1 MNWRIGL
8 IDSCGHWSGAAD
20 AAAFS
25 SRGTHLDRVPTAPD
39 PTGHGS
45 RIAELLTSDGAPVE
59 LLLAQVFL
67 SAAPA
72 SAAAVAAAIDWAVS
86 GGAHL
91 IHLSLGIA
99 ADRSVL
105 RAAVGRAIDCGIVVV
120 AAMPARGEGVYPAG
134 YPSVIGGTGD
144 ARCGPGDIS
153 ALGSRLF
160 GGCAAT
166 ARGGAAA
173 RAWAPRGCPRRYR
186 ACRRARHPRLRSRRC
201 VQWRAISGLSDAASP
216 SISHSGPCPR
226 GRETPVGPH
235 PSGARSLRMGASITQ

>member
-20 AAAFS
+20 AAAFA
-25 SRGTHLDRVPTAPD
+25 SRGTRLERVPTAPD

-45 RIAELLTSDGAPVE
+45 RIAGLLTSDGASVE

-86 GGAHL
+86 GGAQL
-91 IHLSLGIA
+91 IHLSLGVA
-99 ADRSVL
+99 TDRSVL
-105 RAAVGRAIDCGIVVV
+105 RAAVARAIDCGIVVV

-153 ALGSRLF
+153 ALGPRLF

-166 ARGGAAA
+166 VRGARGGASVGAA
-173 RAWAPRGCPRRYR
+173 WV
-186 ACRRARHPRLRSRRC
+186 SK
-201 VQWRAISGLSDAASP
+201 AISRLPAGTPSAAAVEALRAMAR
-216 SISHSGPCPR
+216 HSGPER
-226 GRETPVGPH
+226 RREPFDL
-235 PSGARSLRMGASITQ
+235 A

>member
-20 AAAFS
+20 AAAFA
-25 SRGTHLDRVPTAPD
+25 SRGTHLVRVRAAPD

-45 RIAELLTSDGAPVE
+45 RIAELLTSDGAPVQ

-86 GGAHL
+86 GGAQL
-91 IHLSLGIA
+91 IHLSLGVA
-99 ADRSVL
+99 TDRSVL
-105 RAAVGRAIDCGIVVV
+105 RAAVARAIDCGIVVV

-134 YPSVIGGTGD
+134 YPAVIGGTGD

-153 ALGSRLF
+153 ALGPRLF

-166 ARGGAAA
+166 TRGARGGASVGAA
-173 RAWAPRGCPRRYR
+173 WVSKAISRLPVGTPSTAAIEALRAT
-186 ACRRARHPRLRSRRC
+186 ARHIGPERR
-201 VQWRAISGLSDAASP
+201 
-216 SISHSGPCPR
+216 
-226 GRETPVGPH
+226 REPFDL
-235 PSGARSLRMGASITQ
+235 A

>member
-20 AAAFS
+20 AAAFA
-25 SRGTHLDRVPTAPD
+25 SRGTHLERVPTAPD

-45 RIAELLTSDGAPVE
+45 RIAELLTSDGASVE

-67 SAAPA
+67 SATPA

-105 RAAVGRAIDCGIVVV
+105 RAAVERAVDAGIVVV
-120 AAMPARGEGVYPAG
+120 AATPARGEGVYPAG

-153 ALGSRLF
+153 VLGPRLF
-160 GGCAAT
+160 GGCARTSRGAL
-166 ARGGAAA
+166 GGASVGAA
-173 RAWAPRGCPRRYR
+173 WVSKAISRLSAGLPSSDAIEALREM
-186 ACRRARHPRLRSRRC
+186 ARHIGPERRR
-201 VQWRAISGLSDAASP
+201 QPFDLA
-216 SISHSGPCPR
+216 
-226 GRETPVGPH
+226 
-235 PSGARSLRMGASITQ
+235 

>member
-20 AAAFS
+20 AAAFAS
-25 SRGTHLDRVPTAPD
+25 GGTHLERVPPAPD

-45 RIAELLTSDGAPVE
+45 RIAELLTSDGGAVE

-67 SAAPA
+67 SATPA
-72 SAAAVAAAIDWAVS
+72 SAAAVAAAVDWAVS

-105 RAAVGRAIDCGIVVV
+105 RAAVARAVDSGIVVV
-120 AAMPARGEGVYPAG
+120 AAMPARGEGVYPG
-134 YPSVIGGTGD
+134 RYPSVIGGTGD

-153 ALGSRLF
+153 VLGSRLF

-166 ARGGAAA
+166 AGGRRGGASVGAA
-173 RAWAPRGCPRRYR
+173 W
-186 ACRRARHPRLRSRRC
+186 
-201 VQWRAISGLSDAASP
+201 VTKAISGLPAGTRSAAA
-216 SISHSGPCPR
+216 IEALREMACHIGPER
-226 GRETPVGPH
+226 RREPVDP
-235 PSGARSLRMGASITQ
+235 A

>member
-20 AAAFS
+20 SAAFA
-25 SRGTHLDRVPTAPD
+25 SRGTHLVRVPTAPD

-45 RIAELLTSDGAPVE
+45 RIAELLTSDDAPVE

-72 SAAAVAAAIDWAVS
+72 SAAAVAAAVDWAVS

-166 ARGGAAA
+166 ARGARGGASVGAAWVSKA
-173 RAWAPRGCPRRYR
+173 ISRLPAGTPSAAAIEALRAM
-186 ACRRARHPRLRSRRC
+186 ARHIGPERR
-201 VQWRAISGLSDAASP
+201 
-216 SISHSGPCPR
+216 
-226 GRETPVGPH
+226 REPFDL
-235 PSGARSLRMGASITQ
+235 A

>member
-1 MNWRIGL
+1 MSWRIGL
-8 IDSCGHWSGAAD
+8 IDSCGHWSGAAG
-20 AAAFS
+20 AAAFA
-25 SRGTHLDRVPTAPD
+25 SRGSHLEVVPPAPD

-45 RIAELLTSDGAPVE
+45 RIAELLTSDDAPVE

-72 SAAAVAAAIDWAVS
+72 SAAAVAAAVDWAVS
-86 GGAHL
+86 GGAQL

-105 RAAVGRAIDCGIVVV
+105 RAAVARAIDSGIVVV

-166 ARGGAAA
+166 ARGARGGASVGAAWVSKA
-173 RAWAPRGCPRRYR
+173 ISRLPVGTPSAAAIAALRSM
-186 ACRRARHPRLRSRRC
+186 ARHIGPERRREPFD
-201 VQWRAISGLSDAASP
+201 RAG
-216 SISHSGPCPR
+216 
-226 GRETPVGPH
+226 
-235 PSGARSLRMGASITQ
+235 

>member
-20 AAAFS
+20 AAAFA
-25 SRGTHLDRVPTAPD
+25 SRGTHLERVPTAPD

-45 RIAELLTSDGAPVE
+45 RIAELLTSDDAPVE

-67 SAAPA
+67 SAVPA
-72 SAAAVAAAIDWAVS
+72 SAAAVAAAVDWAVS

-105 RAAVGRAIDCGIVVV
+105 RAAVARAIDSGIVVV
-120 AAMPARGEGVYPAG
+120 AAMPARGKGVYPAG

-153 ALGSRLF
+153 VLGSRLF

-166 ARGGAAA
+166 ARGARGGASVGAA
-173 RAWAPRGCPRRYR
+173 WV
-186 ACRRARHPRLRSRRC
+186 SK
-201 VQWRAISGLSDAASP
+201 AISRQPAGTRCAAA
-216 SISHSGPCPR
+216 IEALREMACHIGPER
-226 GRETPVGPH
+226 RREPVDL
-235 PSGARSLRMGASITQ
+235 A

>member
-1 MNWRIGL
+1 
-8 IDSCGHWSGAAD
+8 
-20 AAAFS
+20 
-25 SRGTHLDRVPTAPD
+25 
-39 PTGHGS
+39 
-45 RIAELLTSDGAPVE
+45 
-59 LLLAQVFL
+59 LLAQVFL

-166 ARGGAAA
+166 ARGARGASVGAA
-173 RAWAPRGCPRRYR
+173 WV
-186 ACRRARHPRLRSRRC
+186 S
-201 VQWRAISGLSDAASP
+201 RAISRLPAGTPSLAA
-216 SISHSGPCPR
+216 IEALRAMARHIGPER
-226 GRETPVGPH
+226 RREPFDL
-235 PSGARSLRMGASITQ
+235 A